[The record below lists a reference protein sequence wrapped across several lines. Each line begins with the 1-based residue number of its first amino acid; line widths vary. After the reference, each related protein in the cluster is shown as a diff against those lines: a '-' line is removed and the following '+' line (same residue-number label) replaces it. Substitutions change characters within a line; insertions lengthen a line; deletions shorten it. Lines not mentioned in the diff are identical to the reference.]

1 MPHPFLRLVHTL
13 ERRAKATSFRAHVSL
28 VEEGGRVL
36 VERRVEDHAPLA
48 LVVGTGD
55 RIDVAGPSTLLP
67 RHLAVLLIPSPD
79 GVAIRALSLHPERSF
94 TMTAPDGHVVTL
106 GGVEAHGR
114 VSIAFE
120 GLTLS
125 IDAAPLGGLPPV
137 GQSPFGQAP
146 FGQGLLGVPALAL
159 PVSDSTVVSM
169 QPPGEQLAFHNRST
183 TKHVGGALA
192 SIGGPDGGGHAV
204 PALVLVD
211 PEPMSAGTLV
221 LRARSAVHRVE
232 PSYQDLTRGLLIGR
246 SRRCVLGRGFDENDG
261 LSRLHGLVMMLYDG
275 VWVFDL
281 ASRYGLRDVARPTR
295 VIRASRLD
303 NGAGCLV
310 YGAGHL
316 VFEP

>member
-13 ERRAKATSFRAHVSL
+13 ERRAKSSSFRAHVSL

-36 VERRVEDHAPLA
+36 VERHLEESAPVA

-67 RHLAVLLIPSPD
+67 RHLAILLIPSPD
-79 GVAIRALSLHPERSF
+79 GVAIRAVSLHPEKLF
-94 TMTAPDGHVVTL
+94 TMLAPDGNLVSL
-106 GGVEAHGR
+106 GGVEAHGHITI
-114 VSIAFE
+114 SFD

-125 IDAAPLGGLPPV
+125 LDAIPNSNSVPP
-137 GQSPFGQAP
+137 FETAI
-146 FGQGLLGVPALAL
+146 
-159 PVSDSTVVSM
+159 VSM
-169 QPPGEQLAFHNRST
+169 QAPGEQLAFHNRST
-183 TKHVGGALA
+183 TKQVGGVVA
-192 SIGGPDGGGHAV
+192 SIGGPDGGGHAI
-204 PALVLVD
+204 PALVVVD

-221 LRARSAVHRVE
+221 LRARNAVHRVE
-232 PSYQDLTRGLLIGR
+232 PSYADLTRGLLIGR

-261 LSRLHGLVMMLYDG
+261 LSRLHGLVIMLYDG

>member
-13 ERRAKATSFRAHVSL
+13 ERRAKSSSFRAHVSL
-28 VEEGGRVL
+28 VEDGGRVL
-36 VERRVEDHAPLA
+36 VERHLEESAPVA

-55 RIDVAGPSTLLP
+55 RIDLAGPSTLLP
-67 RHLAVLLIPSPD
+67 RHLAILLIPSPD
-79 GVAIRALSLHPERSF
+79 GVAIRALSLHPEKHF
-94 TMTAPDGHVVTL
+94 TMTAPDGSVVTL
-106 GGVEAHGR
+106 GGVEAHGHIT
-114 VSIAFE
+114 IAFE

-125 IDAAPLGGLPPV
+125 LDAIPSSNSVPPIE
-137 GQSPFGQAP
+137 S
-146 FGQGLLGVPALAL
+146 
-159 PVSDSTVVSM
+159 SIVSM

-183 TKHVGGALA
+183 TKHVGGVVA

-204 PALVLVD
+204 PALVVID

-232 PSYQDLTRGLLIGR
+232 PSYADLTRGLLIGR

-261 LSRLHGLVMMLYDG
+261 LSRLHGLVIMLYDG